1 MKSIHPLLFIF
12 ISLLGFSNLAAQTT
26 QTIRGQVIDADA
38 EIPLIGAT
46 IELLSD
52 ASSVGTTTDIDGYYA
67 LTDVSLGRHLLRISY
82 LGYEPLTVPNILVTA
97 GKEVLQ
103 DFKLVESINNL
114 EEVVV
119 IAETEKDKAINE
131 LATVSAKT
139 FSMEE
144 VNRYSGGRSDVSRLV
159 SNFAGVATADD
170 SRNDIVIRGNSPTG
184 VLWRLEGVQIPNPNH
199 FATLGTTGGPVSA
212 LNPNLLKNSD
222 FITSAFPSEYGN
234 ALSGVFDVGFRS
246 GNRQKFETTLQLGA
260 FSGLEAMIE
269 GPLNKKKTSS
279 FVVSFRNSFVALAN
293 ELGIDIG
300 TAATPNYRDLSF
312 KFDFDAGKAGRIAVF
327 GIGATSDI
335 DFIGDELGD
344 DDLFADANSDSY
356 ADSRIGVV
364 GIKHNKVI
372 NNNAYIRTTISA
384 STAQNDF
391 LIQNYFQP
399 DRVEKYDTT
408 TVNDV
413 VDQLVLNSY
422 YNLKQSARLTI
433 RAGVTLDRTNL
444 NSKFRARTGPLSED
458 NNLREWV
465 NFRDVDGALFLIQ
478 PYAQAKYKLGQKLT
492 ANLGVHGQF
501 LTDNNT
507 GIVEPRAGLSYQ
519 LGEKSAAHLGY
530 GLHSQTIPLPFYYL
544 QTQQADGSY
553 TTENKDL
560 EFTKAHHFV
569 LGYDYKFAPS
579 WRLKAETYYQALFDV
594 PVETQA
600 STFSLLNVGADFAFP
615 RVDSLVNEGTGK
627 NYGVELTVEKFFS
640 DGFYGLLTGSL
651 FQSKFTGSDGVERNT
666 GFNNQY
672 VLNVLAGKEFQ
683 LGKAKRSSISF
694 DFKLTNAGGRFYTPV
709 DLEAS
714 KLANLEVKD
723 ESRAFEER
731 YDPYFR
737 LDFKVGFR
745 MNSKKLKMNQQ
756 FFLDFQ
762 NITNRE
768 NVFINRYNNR
778 TNEVNTVL
786 QSGFFPDIL
795 YRIQF

>member
-1 MKSIHPLLFIF
+1 MKSLHPLL
-12 ISLLGFSNLAAQTT
+12 LLLLTILSSNVINAQTS

-46 IELLSD
+46 IEVLSLD
-52 ASSVGTTTDIDGYYA
+52 PIVGTTTDLDGSFA
-67 LTDVSLGRHLLRISY
+67 LTEIPLGRQVLRISY
-82 LGYEPLTVPNILVTA
+82 LGYESLTIPNILVTA
-97 GKEVLQ
+97 GKEVYQ
-103 DFKLVESINNL
+103 DFKLVEAINTL

-119 IAETEKDKAINE
+119 RADTEKDKSINE

-246 GNRQKFETTLQLGA
+246 GNKQKFETTLQLGA
-260 FSGLEAMIE
+260 FSGIEAMIE

-279 FVVSFRNSFVALAN
+279 FVVSFRNSFVALAT

-300 TAATPNYRDLSF
+300 TTATPNYRDLSF
-312 KFDFDAGKAGRIAVF
+312 KFDLDAGKAGRVAIF

-335 DFIGDELGD
+335 DFIGADLGA

-356 ADSRIGVV
+356 ADSQIGVI

-372 NNNAYIRTTISA
+372 NNNAYIRTTLSA
-384 STAQNDF
+384 SSAQNDF
-391 LIQNYFQP
+391 LVQNFFKP
-399 DRVEKYDTT
+399 EMVEKYDTAQ
-408 TVNDV
+408 VNDV

-433 RAGVTLDRTNL
+433 RAGITLDRTNL
-444 NSKFRARTGPLSED
+444 NSQFRARNGILNED
-458 NNLREWV
+458 DNLRAWI
-465 NFRDVDGALFLIQ
+465 NYRDVDGALFTIQ
-478 PYAQAKYKLGQKLT
+478 PYAQAKYKIGQKLT

-519 LGEKSAAHLGY
+519 LGKKSAVNLGY
-530 GLHSQTIPLPFYYL
+530 GLHSQTIPLPFYFL
-544 QTQQADGSY
+544 QTQQPDGSY
-553 TTENKDL
+553 TTENQDL
-560 EFTKAHHFV
+560 SFTKAHHFV

-579 WRLKAETYYQALFDV
+579 WRLKAETYYQSLFDV
-594 PVETQA
+594 PVESQP

-627 NYGVELTVEKFFS
+627 NYGLELTVEKFFA
-640 DGFYGLLTGSL
+640 DGYYGLLTGSL
-651 FQSKFTGSDGVERNT
+651 FQSKYTGSDGVERNT
-666 GFNNQY
+666 AFNNQY
-672 VLNVLAGKEFQ
+672 VLNVLAGREFQ
-683 LGKAKRSSISF
+683 LGKAKRSSLSV
-694 DFKLTNAGGRFYTPV
+694 DFKLTNAGGRFYTPI

-714 KLANLEVKD
+714 KLAFQEVKD
-723 ESRAFEER
+723 ETRAFEER

-745 MNSKKLKMNQQ
+745 MNSKKRKLNQQ

-768 NVFINRYNNR
+768 NVFINRYNVQ
-778 TNEVNTVL
+778 TNEVNTTL

-795 YRIQF
+795 YRVQF